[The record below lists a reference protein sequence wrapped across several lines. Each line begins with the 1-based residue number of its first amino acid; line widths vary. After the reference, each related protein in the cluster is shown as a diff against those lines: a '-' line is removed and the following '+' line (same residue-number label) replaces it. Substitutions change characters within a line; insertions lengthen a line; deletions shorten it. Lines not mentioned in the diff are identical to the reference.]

1 MLAKPC
7 VLENTERC
15 AEGLETGGMRENEEE
30 VRGLR
35 GEVDPVAWSW
45 RNPRSRLD
53 QVRAKMDGVGGQ

>member
-7 VLENTERC
+7 VLENTKLC

-35 GEVDPVAWSW
+35 GEVDPLA
-45 RNPRSRLD
+45 
-53 QVRAKMDGVGGQ
+53 